1 MIWKIIHP
9 EYPNDLSYIMG
20 TMHTRDRFAYTYYPM
35 AKVLLLS
42 VQRFWGEMKID
53 EHPGTELLTPYFEEL
68 PQSKILSAKRNNR
81 LRKHYSLSEEQL
93 KLPYFQLINILHEKI
108 IHPEFP
114 YPLDMAL
121 QITAKNNGIPVFGL
135 ESYQEQ
141 LQYYQHLI
149 KETDEKELLKL
160 SKNIKKTIDSIKQIS
175 SYYANHDIIRLHRL
189 SRKQLGKHRQ
199 IMLNHRNQLMA
210 QRILNF
216 DFSHTHF
223 IAIGAA
229 HLWGGKGVLRYLKKG
244 GLRLKSIH

>member
-9 EYPNDLSYIMG
+9 QYPGNFSYIMG
-20 TMHTRDRFAYTYYPM
+20 TMHTRDKYAYTYYPV
-35 AKVLLLS
+35 AEELLLT
-42 VQRFWGEMKID
+42 VQRLWGEMVID
-53 EHPGTELLTPYFEEL
+53 EHHSTQLSDLYFEGL
-68 PQSKILSAKRNNR
+68 HHSKILLAKPTHR
-81 LRKHYSLSEEQL
+81 LQKLYSLSEEQL

-108 IHPEFP
+108 IKPEFP

-121 QITAKNNGIPVFGL
+121 QITAKNNGIPVSGL

-141 LQYYQHLI
+141 FQYYQYLV
-149 KETDEKELLKL
+149 KETDEKALLKL
-160 SKNIKKTIDSIKQIS
+160 SKNIEKTIKLLKQMS
-175 SYYANHDIIRLHRL
+175 TYYANNDITRLHRM
-189 SRKQLGKHRQ
+189 SRKQLGKFRQ

-216 DFSHTHF
+216 DFSHRHF